1 MTIQELKEEIGE
13 LGSGEQVTLVLS
25 DGDTCEFGASDCWV
39 GGESFDGYMCD
50 ILGNISYATMS
61 SCLTAVLSYV
71 EKELGLSVEEVEI

>member
-13 LGSGEQVTLVLS
+13 LDSGEQVTLVLS
-25 DGDTCEFGASDCWV
+25 DEDTCEFGASDCWV

-61 SCLTAVLSYV
+61 SCLSAVMSYV
-71 EKELGLSVEEVEI
+71 ENDLGLTIDEVIT